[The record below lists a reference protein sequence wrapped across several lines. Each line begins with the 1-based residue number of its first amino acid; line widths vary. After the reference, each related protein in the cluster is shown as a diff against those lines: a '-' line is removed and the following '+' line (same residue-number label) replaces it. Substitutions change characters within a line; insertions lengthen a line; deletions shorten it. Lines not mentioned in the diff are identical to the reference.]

1 MTAYRVN
8 NGQLFPVESIG
19 KKQDNATGVRDSQ
32 NAQSFKELFEKAI
45 EEKAAV
51 KISYHAQQR
60 LQQRNIV
67 LDEHDMNVLKNAI
80 DKAEQKGARE
90 SLLLYKDMALIT
102 SIKNRTII
110 TAVDSKNTTENVF
123 TNIDSAVL
131 VTE

>member
-1 MTAYRVN
+1 MTTYRIN
-8 NGQLFPVESIG
+8 NGQLFPVEPIG
-19 KKQDNATGVRDSQ
+19 QNQKSTNVTDKQ
-32 NAQSFKELFEKAI
+32 NAATFKDLLEKTI
-45 EEKAAV
+45 QDKTSV

-67 LDEHDMNVLKNAI
+67 LDEKDMNALQNAME
-80 DKAEQKGARE
+80 KAEQKGARE

-110 TAVDSKNTTENVF
+110 TAVDSKSAGENVF

>member
-1 MTAYRVN
+1 MTTYRIN
-8 NGQLFPVESIG
+8 NGQLFPVEPIG
-19 KKQDNATGVRDSQ
+19 QNQKSTNVTDKQ
-32 NAQSFKELFEKAI
+32 NAATFKDLLEKTI
-45 EEKAAV
+45 QDKTSV

-67 LDEHDMNVLKNAI
+67 LDEKDMNALKNAME
-80 DKAEQKGARE
+80 KAEQKGARE

-110 TAVDSKNTTENVF
+110 TAVDSKSAGENVF

>member
-1 MTAYRVN
+1 MTTYRIN
-8 NGQLFPVESIG
+8 NGQLFPVEPIG
-19 KKQDNATGVRDSQ
+19 QNQKSTNVTDKQ
-32 NAQSFKELFEKAI
+32 NAPTFKDLLEKTI
-45 EEKAAV
+45 QDKTSV

-67 LDEHDMNVLKNAI
+67 LDEKDMNALQNAME
-80 DKAEQKGARE
+80 KAEQKGARE

-110 TAVDSKNTTENVF
+110 TAVDSKSAGENVF